1 MFLQHS
7 FLYSTKIILFTN
19 IHTYL
24 SFFLRN
30 FCKLIERHSY
40 FYVFSIVQ
48 SPLTFA
54 LKKQT
59 YERFFF
65 LQVYDLPTHRASA
78 AFTSKTSE
86 VFKEQH
92 DIAPIFINERVQYVP
107 WGGDNMMPYNI
118 IDLIESDETLSTCQM
133 FNAEVCY
140 GSGLVYGKELATV
153 QVRLEVENF
162 TSDND
167 LASYFLG
174 V

>member
-65 LQVYDLPTHRASA
+65 LRGLRPPHPPRICRLHLQDIGGVQGAARHR
-78 AFTSKTSE
+78 
-86 VFKEQH
+86 
-92 DIAPIFINERVQYVP
+92 NERVQYVP

-153 QVRLEVENF
+153 QVRLEVEYF